1 MGDKGR
7 GSVSEE
13 EAKEEAKETCQLT
26 AVSTLRYSIGEGD
39 LTQGHN
45 KVNK

>member
-7 GSVSEE
+7 GNVSE

>member
-13 EAKEEAKETCQLT
+13 EAKETCQLT
-26 AVSTLRYSIGEGD
+26 VVSTLRYSIGEGD